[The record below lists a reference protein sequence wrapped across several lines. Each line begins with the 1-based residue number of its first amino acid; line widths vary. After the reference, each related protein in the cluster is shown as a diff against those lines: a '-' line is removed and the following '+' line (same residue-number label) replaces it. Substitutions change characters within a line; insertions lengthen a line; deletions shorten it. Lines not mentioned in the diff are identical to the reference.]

1 MNLLLMF
8 EIEVAR
14 PYSWWVKE
22 RMKWRLICR
31 GRKKAMIN
39 DKVSTLLRTRPTMM
53 KTTRTIYRPM
63 GDMVCMKR
71 GENRWNVK
79 QQGFVGT
86 VGW

>member
-31 GRKKAMIN
+31 GRKKSDDQWQGIGLVADETHDDENHEDDISPYGRHG
-39 DKVSTLLRTRPTMM
+39 V
-53 KTTRTIYRPM
+53 YEE
-63 GDMVCMKR
+63 R
-71 GENRWNVK
+71 GK
-79 QQGFVGT
+79 T
-86 VGW
+86 VGA